1 MTRKKLFIKSYGCQ
15 MNVYDSEK
23 MADILGPE
31 GYDLVDTADDAD
43 MVILN
48 TCHIR
53 EKAAEKVYSELGR
66 MRLVREKK
74 QQAGKRLTIG
84 VAGCV
89 AQAEGK
95 EMLRRAPVVDMVFGP
110 QSYHRLPEMIET
122 VHKKGHRVL
131 ETEFPVE
138 DKFDSL
144 STLKSAKSQLGK
156 TSRFLTVQ
164 EGCDKFC
171 TFCVVPYTRGAEFS
185 RPVADIIADAERL
198 TQEGVKELTLL
209 GQNVNAYNG
218 ESPDGSPATL
228 AGLLGALSHIEG
240 IKRLRYTTSHPRDMT
255 DELINIHKDN
265 PKVMPYLH
273 LPIQSGSNAI
283 LSAMNRQHDR
293 DEYLK
298 IIERLRAARPDIA
311 LSGDFIVG
319 FPGETE
325 KDFEDTLDLVN
336 QVKYA
341 QAYSF
346 KYSIRPGT
354 PAADMEGQVPEDVKS
369 ERLERLQTV
378 LNTQQIEFNQSFEGQ
393 VMDVL
398 LEREG
403 RRQGQLVGRSPYL
416 QAVHLAADHFKI
428 GDMVQ
433 VKIDHGGPNSLTG
446 DIISLSSPSPHA
458 NLSEEHLEGASI

>member
-1 MTRKKLFIKSYGCQ
+1 
-15 MNVYDSEK
+15 
-23 MADILGPE
+23 
-31 GYDLVDTADDAD
+31 
-43 MVILN
+43 
-48 TCHIR
+48 
-53 EKAAEKVYSELGR
+53 
-66 MRLVREKK
+66 
-74 QQAGKRLTIG
+74 
-84 VAGCV
+84 
-89 AQAEGK
+89 
-95 EMLRRAPVVDMVFGP
+95 
-110 QSYHRLPEMIET
+110 
-122 VHKKGHRVL
+122 
-131 ETEFPVE
+131 
-138 DKFDSL
+138 
-144 STLKSAKSQLGK
+144 
-156 TSRFLTVQ
+156 
-164 EGCDKFC
+164 
-171 TFCVVPYTRGAEFS
+171 
-185 RPVADIIADAERL
+185 
-198 TQEGVKELTLL
+198 
-209 GQNVNAYNG
+209 
-218 ESPDGSPATL
+218 
-228 AGLLGALSHIEG
+228 
-240 IKRLRYTTSHPRDMT
+240 MT

-378 LNTQQIEFNQSFEGQ
+378 LNRQQIEFNQSFEGQ
-393 VMDVL
+393 LMDVL

-433 VKIDHGGPNSLTG
+433 VRIEHGGPNSLTG
-446 DIISLSSPSPHA
+446 DIISLSSPAPHA